1 MLCPKTFI
9 NESFL
14 VSHLHRR
21 HRQEMEGNNLTG
33 GVMRDWVQTT
43 LGQHQV
49 TGKED
54 TGQEVRGML
63 QEIRNQLATQSHNRN
78 PDLASMVT
86 TQQAQI
92 QELQALLK
100 DKIVSP
106 SKGRVDQEE
115 TDGRLKAQEMF
126 WKAKV
131 KTMEDNFNE
140 ALRGS
145 DSKLQKIQEEF
156 ETEVH
161 KLKKQRRRDQRKQ
174 RRHQNNKTV
183 DQVNI
188 ENLVENIVKSKTG
201 LENLKNNNVIPAP
214 MNNKEIAVE
223 PKQDLKKE
231 NIIFVE
237 TSEKEEDIA
246 LVEEE
251 ILHTSNEDIPDKVE
265 LKVPTIT
272 NAFSV
277 TSLKSEDHLYEAPIS
292 VHSSK
297 ESVFE
302 MIENNP
308 SKIDELRQNSKEKLA
323 EELQKIGVNPNAS
336 QLSKEQLNNCK
347 KILKEQ
353 RKRLPNCS
361 EHNLLRDQYE
371 EEVETLALQSIVKH
385 GSIKK
390 RLSKGMSSFRRQIFR
405 SLQNLRVESPS
416 KAADQTISVRK
427 RKSPKKKSAP
437 QPPRMVQTTKVKS
450 LENEYVQSPKRIPP
464 KPAPRQSKIIAPPS
478 PEPQSDQSEEEIDSS
493 DEEDE
498 EDEEM
503 EQFDHDIIG
512 MLVDKERREQNLNTY
527 QVQEKER
534 NDAEQEDDSI
544 TEDDDDNLSKDGD
557 SEEHNVEKEVPQKA
571 DENDDDVTVVDDGS
585 IWDSDDEDN
594 DIVEEVINIDVHHDM
609 EAEEIKLRRPEP
621 GSRIA
626 DLTNIIETQLGR
638 RSGLQKPAG
647 GVDPLLAAMERID
660 ENLRGD
666 EEGHRSLT
674 GSGVGNRAV
683 NEPS

>member
-49 TGKED
+49 TSKED

-63 QEIRNQLATQSHNRN
+63 QEIRNQLATQSHNHN

-86 TQQAQI
+86 SQQAQI

-106 SKGRVDQEE
+106 SKVRVDQDE

-131 KTMEDNFNE
+131 KTLEDNFNE
-140 ALRGS
+140 ALRES

-174 RRHQNNKTV
+174 RRHLNNKAV
-183 DQVNI
+183 DHVNI

-201 LENLKNNNVIPAP
+201 LENLKNNNVISTPI
-214 MNNKEIAVE
+214 NNKEIAKV
-223 PKQDLKKE
+223 PKEDLEKE

-237 TSEKEEDIA
+237 TSDKEEDIA

-251 ILHTSNEDIPDKVE
+251 ILHTSNEDIPNKVE

-277 TSLKSEDHLYEAPIS
+277 TSLKSEDHLYEAPLS

-302 MIENNP
+302 MIEKNP
-308 SKIDELRQNSKEKLA
+308 SKIDELRQISKEKLA

-353 RKRLPNCS
+353 RKRLPNS
-361 EHNLLRDQYE
+361 SDHNLLRDQYE

-416 KAADQTISVRK
+416 KAADNAVTVRK

-437 QPPRMVQTTKVKS
+437 QPPRMVQTSKEKS
-450 LENEYVQSPKRIPP
+450 LENEYVQSPKRLPP
-464 KPAPRQSKIIAPPS
+464 KPAPRQSKIVAPPS

-493 DEEDE
+493 EEEDE

-512 MLVDKERREQNLNTY
+512 MLVDKEKREQNLNAY

-534 NDAEQEDDSI
+534 NDAELEDDSI
-544 TEDDDDNLSKDGD
+544 TEDEDDNVSKDGD

-571 DENDDDVTVVDDGS
+571 EEDDDDVTVVDDGS

-594 DIVEEVINIDVHHDM
+594 EIVEEVINIDVHHDM

-626 DLTNIIETQLGR
+626 DLTNIIEAQLGR

-674 GSGVGNRAV
+674 GSGADNRAV
-683 NEPS
+683 N